1 MPSYPLQ
8 LTCLGVI
15 IGTPLLASIFVI
27 LRIYTRRKLNLR
39 LSWDDWLIILPL
51 LLSIALIGP
60 SYRHVKMWHVGVHIW
75 QVPPD
80 EIEPN
85 YDQYY
90 AVVMAFNL
98 LNIPI
103 LPLVKASI
111 ILLLL
116 RAGSVIQWLR
126 RALYAILIFTV
137 GSALIPWCLYIFIC
151 PPLTGNT
158 WKPRTFGGLHCMGR
172 HKMGEMLIWVTCANL
187 LTDVL
192 ILPIPFIIVRRMMSA
207 RLRSRLVVLAVFTC
221 SLAVTAIGAAKIYL
235 SYRDRLYTL
244 FKPDWTYP
252 IDYCI
257 NHIENNVAIIVANIP
272 ILRGLVTRW
281 IFNFRTK
288 ATPMD
293 PEARTD
299 NNWQQWDLS
308 SSSAGDSRYTRR
320 NSKKSVKVRMFNKIL
335 PCIQDDFSSSLA
347 TRTSTSGDAT
357 TNKAGAS
364 AHITE
369 CKKPRL
375 PSKIVTNN
383 PPKRT
388 YFSRPSRR
396 NSQDR
401 YAASSHCEK
410 GDANVLESVRS
421 VGSSLES
428 APTLVDSKY
437 GRGSMGCKSLEL
449 DSPPV
454 SPTTVVP
461 GRRYSAATLLHSP
474 ITPLSPVRLRGIGD
488 AGEYDEYDDDEG
500 IYPHHPRTRSWG
512 EETRR
517 L

>member
-1 MPSYPLQ
+1 MPTYPLQ

-15 IGTPLLASIFVI
+15 YGTPLLASIFVI

-60 SYRHVKMWHVGVHIW
+60 SHRHVKMWHVGVHIW
-75 QVPPD
+75 QVPVD

-85 YDQYY
+85 YDEYY

-116 RAGSVIQWLR
+116 RAGSVIEWLKR
-126 RALYAILIFTV
+126 VLYAILVFTV
-137 GSALIPWCLYIFIC
+137 GSALIPWFLYIFIC

-207 RLRSRLVVLAVFTC
+207 RLRSRLVVLVVFTC

-244 FKPDWTYP
+244 FNPDWTYP

-288 ATPMD
+288 ATPMEREFRGD
-293 PEARTD
+293 
-299 NNWQQWDLS
+299 WQHSNRS
-308 SSSAGDSRYTRR
+308 SSSDISRYTRKNR
-320 NSKKSVKVRMFNKIL
+320 VVQKIL
-335 PCIQDDFSSSLA
+335 SCIQDDFSSSLA
-347 TRTSTSGDAT
+347 TRSKGDVSIRGECRQDFPPRVVT
-357 TNKAGAS
+357 TGELRHQKRS
-364 AHITE
+364 YF
-369 CKKPRL
+369 PR
-375 PSKIVTNN
+375 
-383 PPKRT
+383 
-388 YFSRPSRR
+388 SRR
-396 NSQDR
+396 NSLDR
-401 YAASSHCEK
+401 YETADSCEK
-410 GDANVLESVRS
+410 GDLLETVRS
-421 VGSSLES
+421 VGSLGS
-428 APTLVDSKY
+428 APTLVESKDV
-437 GRGSMGCKSLEL
+437 GAGWKSM
-449 DSPPV
+449 DSPTL
-454 SPTTVVP
+454 SPTTP
-461 GRRYSAATLLHSP
+461 TIRFSNSTLSP
-474 ITPLSPVRLRGIGD
+474 IAPLTPARLRGIED
-488 AGEYDEYDDDEG
+488 GEDDDE
-500 IYPHHPRTRSWG
+500 IYPYPR
-512 EETRR
+512 